1 MSLYILVQLTLFK
14 IAVSHL
20 LLYIICCIVSFS
32 FLLSVSFIGNVDRLL
47 VRYLI
52 AASLCLGG
60 WQESLGIIMSVP
72 AVRVECMFLSN
83 TTYFI

>member
-1 MSLYILVQLTLFK
+1 
-14 IAVSHL
+14 
-20 LLYIICCIVSFS
+20 
-32 FLLSVSFIGNVDRLL
+32 
-47 VRYLI
+47 
-52 AASLCLGG
+52 LCLGG